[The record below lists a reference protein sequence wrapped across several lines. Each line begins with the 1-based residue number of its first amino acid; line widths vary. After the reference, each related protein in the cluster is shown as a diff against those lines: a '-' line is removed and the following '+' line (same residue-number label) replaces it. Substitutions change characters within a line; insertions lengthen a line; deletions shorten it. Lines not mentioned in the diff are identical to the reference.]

1 MTEWQYLET
10 AVDIISHMY
19 IFFFLNIYSSGN
31 KFVNTFKVQHC
42 SLFDSLYT

>member
-10 AVDIISHMY
+10 AVDIISHIY
-19 IFFFLNIYSSGN
+19 IFFLNIYSSGN
-31 KFVNTFKVQHC
+31 KFVNTFKVC